1 MELLFQVSLSDH
13 VYFIVSDILP
23 LTPLTI
29 QRITLMLIML
39 IILIVCVCVCLCL
52 CMCMCVCVRDE
63 CFMVGCLRERV
74 VCVLGV
80 AQYVD

>member
-39 IILIVCVCVCLCL
+39 IILIVCVCVSVFVYVYV
-52 CMCMCVCVRDE
+52 CVC
-63 CFMVGCLRERV
+63 
-74 VCVLGV
+74 
-80 AQYVD
+80 A